1 MDHTTPKGEPS
12 TAFHLSQQKSQSPEN
27 CPKTPRI
34 PHHHQAPPQFTLLLL
49 SPSSLYSSHICAFV
63 PEDSKCPQGLC
74 IRCSLP
80 ESLPPVT
87 YPVSVPTLFR
97 LIPKYHLCQDSFHD
111 QCMWNNPYSIILFS
125 FLQRSFI
132 NSYIICLFVFHMP
145 SSHCNISSTGQ
156 QCGPFYS
163 LLYLELCLQCH
174 NLSINVY

>member
-1 MDHTTPKGEPS
+1 MELEVDVRQPNSVLLKSHPVRILPPPPTTTPGCRFYSP
-12 TAFHLSQQKSQSPEN
+12 TAFL
-27 CPKTPRI
+27 
-34 PHHHQAPPQFTLLLL
+34 FLTLF
-49 SPSSLYSSHICAFV
+49 HIFAFV
-63 PEDSKCPQGLC
+63 PEDSKYPQSLC

-80 ESLPPVT
+80 ETLPPVT
-87 YPVSVPTLFR
+87 YPVRVPTLFR

-132 NSYIICLFVFHMP
+132 NSYIICLFVFYMT